1 MPLSNRSELAIG
13 IYCSRNAEGSLP
25 MEAGLHALMPKRFHH
40 VVVVFCALLRAFC
53 ALLRATS
60 NSHWATSCALHFVE
74 STLNLKMT
82 VVGCCVV

>member
-1 MPLSNRSELAIG
+1 MLLSNRSELAIG

-25 MEAGLHALMPKRFHH
+25 MEAGLHALMPKHFHH
-40 VVVVFCALLRAFC
+40 VVVVFCAS
-53 ALLRATS
+53 LRATS
-60 NSHWATSCALHFVE
+60 NSHRATSCAFHFVE